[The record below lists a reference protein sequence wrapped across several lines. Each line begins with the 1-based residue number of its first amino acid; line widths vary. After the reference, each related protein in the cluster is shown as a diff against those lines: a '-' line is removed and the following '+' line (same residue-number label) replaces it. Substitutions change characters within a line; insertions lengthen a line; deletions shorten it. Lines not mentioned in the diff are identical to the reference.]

1 MSLASRLPFRHAY
14 AAGFPGLGSQPVPT
28 DADALDYLDRM
39 AAADGTSVEVG
50 VATAVDAFFRDARES
65 GVLSS
70 IRSSCVLAGART
82 LAGALVPLKNEG
94 PELWTAPTPTIAN
107 AYGSS
112 GTWDADTQTATSSTA
127 TISNTFPRFRFPVAI
142 VAGKDYRITAT
153 LVVSDANALTYYRL
167 GYDGAYPLPAAV
179 GNVITLNVTR
189 TAASGFAVFELDF
202 DSTIGPASVTIESL
216 SIREVIASPTNVA
229 DGFVEGD
236 YSRTSGLTGDGATTY
251 LDSGRDSADDGQDN
265 HHLAVHQ
272 TSPQVGSPKYIAGRG
287 VTNSGTTSL
296 VGVSG
301 ATNKLYTRSR
311 NSIDNGGASGL
322 SAVGLLGMSRG
333 DSDNY
338 DVRVNGVTTNTVQD
352 SQETYAGNIYIFLSN
367 GAGTGF
373 AYDGTLSFYSIGTD
387 IGSAGLAD
395 LDTAVSNLINRLK
408 FALLVGEN
416 PSGLDPDTIDY
427 IVRGYENGGSLE

>member
-1 MSLASRLPFRHAY
+1 MSLASKLPWNHRFSGGY
-14 AAGFPGLGSQPVPT
+14 PGIGSQPLPT
-28 DADALDYLDRM
+28 DADAIDYLSRM
-39 AAADGTSVEVG
+39 ATADGAGVETG
-50 VATAVDAFFRDARES
+50 VAVAVDAFFRDARES

-127 TISNTFPRFRFPVAI
+127 TISNTFPRFRFPIAI

-153 LVVSDANALTYYRL
+153 LVVSDANARTYYRL

-236 YSRTSGLTGDGATTY
+236 YSRTAGLTGDGTSHI
-251 LDSGRDSADDGQDN
+251 DSGRSSDDDPAADC
-265 HHLAVHQ
+265 HLAVFS
-272 TSPQVGSPKYIAGRG
+272 TSPPSGNIAMYVGGQVSQPYDI
-287 VTNSGTTSL
+287 
-296 VGVSG
+296 
-301 ATNKLYTRSR
+301 YRSNTDMQFR
-311 NSIDNGGASGL
+311 NGGTQVASGL
-322 SAVGLLGMSRG
+322 GLSTGLIASTRNAA
-333 DSDNY
+333 DSFSI
-338 DVRVNGVTTNTVQD
+338 RV
-352 SQETYAGNIYIFLSN
+352 
-367 GAGTGF
+367 AGTTTTAASVARTPNDVNMFVF
-373 AYDGTLSFYSIGTD
+373 ARNAPGGTDFISDATIAFYSIGT
-387 IGSAGLAD
+387 SLSLAD
-395 LDTAVSNLINRLK
+395 LDTAVTNLITAIGN
-408 FALLVGEN
+408 AL
-416 PSGLDPDTIDY
+416 
-427 IVRGYENGGSLE
+427 